1 MTYYQEET
9 MARLE
14 QIAALVLAAGL
25 AIPSYWLFWTM
36 AGGGGYD
43 RRNPQKI
50 PLVKEQT
57 LEKLPKT
64 APTNP
69 REL

>member
-1 MTYYQEET
+1 

-43 RRNPQKI
+43 RRMPHNI
-50 PLVKEQT
+50 PLKM
-57 LEKLPKT
+57 EKTFEKPPSEVTTTPPSL
-64 APTNP
+64 
-69 REL
+69 

>member
-1 MTYYQEET
+1 

-43 RRNPQKI
+43 RRNPQNI
-50 PLVKEQT
+50 PLIKEQT

-64 APTNP
+64 TPTSP

>member
-1 MTYYQEET
+1 

-43 RRNPQKI
+43 RRNPQNI
-50 PLVKEQT
+50 PLIKEKS
-57 LEKLPKT
+57 LEKQPNIV
-64 APTNP
+64 PTSP
-69 REL
+69 LEL

>member
-1 MTYYQEET
+1 

-43 RRNPQKI
+43 RRSPENI
-50 PLVKEQT
+50 PLMKEKP
-57 LEKLPKT
+57 LEKLPSRVPIT
-64 APTNP
+64 PH
-69 REL
+69 EL

>member
-1 MTYYQEET
+1 

-43 RRNPQKI
+43 RRSPQKI
-50 PLVKEQT
+50 PLTQEKP
-57 LEKLPKT
+57 LEKLPSRV
-64 APTNP
+64 PTSP
-69 REL
+69 HEL

>member
-1 MTYYQEET
+1 

-14 QIAALVLAAGL
+14 QIVALVLAAGL

-43 RRNPQKI
+43 RRSPQNI
-50 PLVKEQT
+50 PLTQEKT
-57 LEKLPKT
+57 LEKLPNQV
-64 APTNP
+64 PTNL